1 MVTPS
6 VITQFFVLL
15 DRRWKLFLRDRGQLG
30 LQLALLFGFPCL
42 VVIFALDGL
51 PQIKSLA
58 APPSGNFLQ
67 QLQSDFVQ
75 RSSSMHAGSL
85 VSGLIM
91 FQVIL
96 LALMGSNNAA
106 REIAGERLIFEKEK
120 FAGLHPLAYV
130 LAKAAF
136 LVVLVVAQSVWMAV
150 FVNWVVRFPGSLG
163 EQILLLTLVNAALT
177 AVSLGISAI
186 MRTAEQASLVSIYLV
201 GFQLPLSGAVLAL
214 PKVIGYFTRPFIA
227 SYWGW
232 SGFIQT
238 LRDTRFY
245 DSVQLVT
252 QTGLSAEA
260 LCIWV
265 LVSHVVIGL
274 FMAFAGS
281 RTARWE

>member
-1 MVTPS
+1 
-6 VITQFFVLL
+6 
-15 DRRWKLFLRDRGQLG
+15 
-30 LQLALLFGFPCL
+30 
-42 VVIFALDGL
+42 
-51 PQIKSLA
+51 
-58 APPSGNFLQ
+58 
-67 QLQSDFVQ
+67 
-75 RSSSMHAGSL
+75 MHAGSL

-163 EQILLLTLVNAALT
+163 EQIVLLTLVNAALT
-177 AVSLGISAI
+177 AISLGISAI